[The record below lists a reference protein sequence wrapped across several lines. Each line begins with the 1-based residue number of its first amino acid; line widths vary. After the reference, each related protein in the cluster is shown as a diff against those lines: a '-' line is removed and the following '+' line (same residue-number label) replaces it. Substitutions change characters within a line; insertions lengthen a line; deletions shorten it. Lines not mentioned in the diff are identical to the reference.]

1 MNPLTRS
8 PTSSL
13 QLPLTQRLVN
23 ANQASQTRQASPS
36 QPGNS
41 FSSLMTD
48 GVLKV
53 NSMQQDATGQ
63 INELLTGGDVNQ
75 AEVYTA
81 VQKAD
86 MAFRMLVQVRN
97 KLMSAYE
104 EINNIRI

>member
-1 MNPLTRS
+1 MNSLAGISGGSLRMPLTERLLQ
-8 PTSSL
+8 PT
-13 QLPLTQRLVN
+13 
-23 ANQASQTRQASPS
+23 QTTAVGAGNVS
-36 QPGNS
+36 QPGS
-41 FSSLMTD
+41 FSQLLSG
-48 GVLKV
+48 GVMNV
-53 NSMQQDATGQ
+53 NSMQQDATSQ

-104 EINNIRI
+104 ELNNVRI

>member
-1 MNPLTRS
+1 MHSLSRSSAAPLQFPLTNRLMRS
-8 PTSSL
+8 AETAQGAAAATGPTSFTGL
-13 QLPLTQRLVN
+13 LN
-23 ANQASQTRQASPS
+23 E
-36 QPGNS
+36 
-41 FSSLMTD
+41 
-48 GVLKV
+48 GVLQV
-53 NSMQQDATGQ
+53 NSMQQDATTQ

-75 AEVYTA
+75 AEVFTA

>member
-1 MNPLTRS
+1 MNSLARPSAS
-8 PTSSL
+8 PM
-13 QLPLTQRLVN
+13 QLPLSQRLLH
-23 ANQASQTRQASPS
+23 AGQTTTQQSGAAAPA
-36 QPGNS
+36 GS
-41 FSSLMTD
+41 FSNLMTD
-48 GVLKV
+48 GVLQV
-53 NSMQQDATGQ
+53 NAMQQDATGQ

-97 KLMSAYE
+97 KLMAAYE